1 MKPLV
6 LVAAVLVIGLTG
18 VVGVALTSPSQA
30 QPSPRPEEHLS
41 DSARIEIFRA
51 TLEARSRREN
61 NAPSVSCHALVPHT
75 GDLDQDGLPDLA
87 VQFDCTGP
95 ASHDSDQGNGYTEV
109 AVFLGPSPQRRL
121 MGRLQRN
128 EQDPDLG
135 LLRLV
140 GIRDGRLELEM
151 RRYAPGDKR
160 CCPSRVSFERYAVSG
175 RRFVASNP

>member
-6 LVAAVLVIGLTG
+6 LVAAVLVIGWTG
-18 VVGVALTSPSQA
+18 VIGVALTSPSQTT
-30 QPSPRPEEHLS
+30 PSTPSAESLS
-41 DSARIEIFRA
+41 DSARIESFRA
-51 TLEARSRREN
+51 SLEARSRREN
-61 NAPSVSCHALVPHT
+61 NASSVSCHAMTPHT

-95 ASHDSDQGNGYTEV
+95 ASHDPDQGNGYTEV
-109 AVFLGPSPQRRL
+109 AVFLGASPQRRL

-160 CCPSRVSFERYAVSG
+160 CCPSRLAFERYAVSG
-175 RRFVASNP
+175 RRFVASSP